1 MHPGVELW
9 VTSCGTFSLGIAKLF
24 PKIVVPIYTPPSG
37 VQESQM
43 LDTIRRT

>member
-1 MHPGVELW
+1 MHLGVELW
-9 VTSCGTFSLGIAKLF
+9 VASYGTFSFGIAKLF
-24 PKIVVPIYTPPSG
+24 PQIIVPIYTPPSG